1 MNNNYY
7 SNATVLFEQLKQ
19 LYVDIQMPIE
29 NEPYRLDAKTE
40 EIVAVEKKKQLLAH
54 KQQMLTIIVECTS
67 HLLNDDLELYKID
80 VEDNTLED
88 EQKVTAANTAASRL
102 QALTG
107 LTTITNNYKN
117 MNGSV
122 ETKIPQ
128 K

>member
-7 SNATVLFEQLKQ
+7 SNVTVLFEQLKQ
-19 LYVDIQMPIE
+19 LYADIQMPIE
-29 NEPYRLDAKTE
+29 NEPYRPDAKTE
-40 EIVAVEKKKQLLAH
+40 EIVAAEKKKQLLVH
-54 KQQMLTIIVECTS
+54 KQQMLTTIVECAS

-80 VEDNTLED
+80 VEGNTLED
-88 EQKVTAANTAASRL
+88 EQKALATNTAASRL